1 MTGDDKSLATPF
13 QRWVTRSQA
22 LSDQRRYEMGI
33 PMRDGV
39 ELAADVYLPRES
51 DAGPVPAIVQ
61 ITPYGKDQAS
71 LTADEALLYQSNGF
85 AFIAIDCRG
94 RGKSEGLW
102 DGFTNDAKDTYDA
115 IEWAATQS
123 WCNEKVGTTGLS
135 YMGWVQWAGASLAPP
150 HLKAMISTSAAGR
163 WQQEIPYTNGVF
175 QLYFAWWAYL
185 TRRRIG
191 ESYGL
196 AQIDWDEALARLPF
210 TSIGD
215 VVDTPTNIWNNLMDH
230 DTLDDYW
237 KKLRFDDMYD
247 EIDVPCLHVTGWYD
261 QEDLL
266 GAFHHYEHMRA
277 ASPAKNEQYLIVGPW
292 SHVKSRN
299 PDRFYAD
306 IDFGPDAAL
315 DMDAE
320 HLRWFNYWL
329 KGERNGVDEV
339 DRVRIFEPGKNT
351 WRHTSHWP
359 LSNATTTLFLGR
371 EQLLEVAPSEAS
383 RTDYTYDPLDPV
395 PTGIDVRRYP
405 VQDNPLN
412 QTDVEERDDVV
423 TFTSETLSEAL
434 TISGWARFQFYG
446 SSDCDDTDWH
456 IKITD
461 VAPDG
466 RSNRV
471 TQGCLRAACR
481 ESLEVLSAL
490 MPNEVYLF
498 DVEMWPT
505 HHVFQPGHSI
515 RVSVTSSDFP
525 WYARSLNRFGSVR
538 DQSEVRTA
546 RNSVWHGGR
555 YPSRIVMPS
564 EDHSS
569 ISAQ

>member
-1 MTGDDKSLATPF
+1 MTGDDNVLSTPF
-13 QRWVTRSQA
+13 QRWVARAEQVDA
-22 LSDQRRYEMGI
+22 ERRYEMGV

-39 ELAADVYLPRES
+39 ELAADVYLPVEA
-51 DAGPVPAIVQ
+51 DNGPVPAIIS
-61 ITPYGKDQAS
+61 ITPYGKDHAA
-71 LTADEALLYQSNGF
+71 LTADEALFYQRNGF
-85 AFIAIDCRG
+85 AFVAVDCRG
-94 RGKSEGLW
+94 RGKSEGIW
-102 DGFTNDAKDTYDA
+102 DGFTNDANDTHDV
-115 IEWAATQS
+115 IEWAAVQP

-135 YMGWVQWAGASLAPP
+135 YSGWVQWAGASQAPP
-150 HLKAMISTSAAGR
+150 HLTAMVSTSAAGR

-191 ESYGL
+191 EMYGL
-196 AQIDWDEALARLPF
+196 TQIDWDDVLARLPF
-210 TSIGD
+210 KSIGD

-230 DTLDDYW
+230 DTFDDYW
-237 KKLRFDDMYD
+237 KNLRFDDAYD
-247 EIDVPCLHVTGWYD
+247 KINVPVLHVTGWYD

-266 GAFHHYEHMRA
+266 GAFHHYEHMIA
-277 ASPAKNEQYLIVGPW
+277 ASPAKDEQYLIVGPW

-299 PDRFYAD
+299 PDRFYSD

-329 KGERNGVDEV
+329 KGERNGVESI
-339 DRVRIFEPGKNT
+339 DRVRVFEPGKNA
-351 WRHTSHWP
+351 WRGATQWP
-359 LSNATTTLFLGR
+359 LSNAATTLYLGPG
-371 EQLLEVAPSEAS
+371 QLLDVAPPEEA
-383 RTDYTYDPLDPV
+383 RTQFSYDPRDPV
-395 PTGIDVRRYP
+395 PTGIDIRLYP
-405 VQDNPLN
+405 VEDNPLN
-412 QTDVEERDDVV
+412 QTEIEKRDDVV
-423 TFTSETLSEAL
+423 TFTSAPMSEPL
-434 TISGWARFQFYG
+434 TVSGWAHFEFYG
-446 SSDCDDTDWH
+446 ASDCDDTDWH

-481 ESLEVLSAL
+481 DSLEVMTAL
-490 MPNEVYLF
+490 VPHEIYRF

-505 HHVFQPGHSI
+505 HHVFMPGHSV

-525 WYARSLNRFGSVR
+525 WYARSLNQFGAVR
-538 DQSEVRTA
+538 DQAEPRTA
-546 RNSVWHGGR
+546 RNSVWHGGE

-564 EDHSS
+564 ESKS
-569 ISAQ
+569 